1 MSEASTIAPSAA
13 GAAEAGPS
21 GDQIII
27 NGASLGLDEIVNPA
41 FLAPK
46 RVNALHE
53 AFIGAKPFPHIVFEG
68 LFFSASSRDDAGRF
82 RSAELERLAPL
93 R

>member
-1 MSEASTIAPSAA
+1 MSEASTIAPSAG
-13 GAAEAGPS
+13 GAS

-53 AFIGAKPFPHIVFEG
+53 AFIGAKPFPHIFSKISFRRVF
-68 LFFSASSRDDAGRF
+68 SR
-82 RSAELERLAPL
+82 
-93 R
+93 

>member
-1 MSEASTIAPSAA
+1 MSEASTIARSAA
-13 GAAEAGPS
+13 GAAEAGLS

-53 AFIGAKPFPHIVFEG
+53 AFIGAKPFPHIFSKISFRRVF
-68 LFFSASSRDDAGRF
+68 SR
-82 RSAELERLAPL
+82 
-93 R
+93 